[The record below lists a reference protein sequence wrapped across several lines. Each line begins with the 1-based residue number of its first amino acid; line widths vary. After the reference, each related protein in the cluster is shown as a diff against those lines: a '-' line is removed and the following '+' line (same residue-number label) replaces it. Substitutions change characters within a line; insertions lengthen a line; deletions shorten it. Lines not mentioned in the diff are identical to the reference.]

1 MNTNHALKTVTNGE
15 PFLKLDLFETY
26 LNNFPIRSSSN
37 SISRTFFM
45 PTTRKQKKARKS
57 REQDMLSD
65 IENLDI
71 MLGGNSLDR
80 EEYIKQLRQKA

>member
-1 MNTNHALKTVTNGE
+1 
-15 PFLKLDLFETY
+15 
-26 LNNFPIRSSSN
+26 
-37 SISRTFFM
+37 M

-65 IENLDI
+65 IENLDK

-80 EEYIKQLRQKA
+80 KECVYSNLGRRPERPRYENLLNQNSQSLSNTREAEV